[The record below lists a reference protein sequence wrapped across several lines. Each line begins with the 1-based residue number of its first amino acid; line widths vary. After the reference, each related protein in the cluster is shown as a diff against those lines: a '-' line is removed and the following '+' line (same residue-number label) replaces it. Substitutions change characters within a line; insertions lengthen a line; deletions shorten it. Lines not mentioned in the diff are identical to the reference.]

1 MIGELYHSNHQ
12 YSIINVQLGQSD
24 SNRRIQESKSCALP
38 LGYSPLLNSLCRRDN
53 VIALHCPHCLSGNR
67 YLLKIFN
74 VSNASKR
81 FADLHESMR
90 NMEFIPE
97 VRIRTVILLSLFYDA
112 HRCFAVKLLL
122 EWTIRD
128 LNPGPTTYEAVAL
141 TN

>member
-1 MIGELYHSNHQ
+1 M
-12 YSIINVQLGQSD
+12 
-24 SNRRIQESKSCALP
+24 
-38 LGYSPLLNSLCRRDN
+38 LCRRDN
-53 VIALHCPHCLSGNR
+53 AIALHCPHCLSGNR

-122 EWTIRD
+122 EWAIRD
-128 LNPGPTTYEAVAL
+128 LNPGSPRYERGAL